1 MKPTAIGIALIAL
14 AGVAGLHALGAPF
27 TILQKADSTMPGY
40 QVIAGFADFQP
51 GATTGRHSHPGEVVG
66 HVVGGSLLVEQDGKP
81 AMTVTDGQA
90 FIIPAGVVH
99 NNTNTGR
106 STVRMLTTYV
116 IPKGKDIRV
125 NPPK

>member
-1 MKPTAIGIALIAL
+1 MKRTVVGIALVAL
-14 AGVAGLHALGAPF
+14 AGVAGVHALGAPF
-27 TILQKADSTMPGY
+27 TILQRADSSIPGY
-40 QVIAGFADFQP
+40 EVIAGFADFQP

-81 AMTVTDGQA
+81 AITVTAGGA

-106 STVRMLTTYV
+106 TAVRMLTTYV
-116 IPKGKDIRV
+116 IPKGKDIRA
-125 NPPK
+125 NPPS